1 MAVDLSTRLQESVLE
16 FSALIEVALLSLS
29 QIQHRR
35 RLNGH
40 PISLR
45 DPAIAIVAREGNCHL
60 VEIISS

>member
-40 PISLR
+40 PYQSPR
-45 DPAIAIVAREGNCHL
+45 SSNCDRRPRR
-60 VEIISS
+60 